1 VNNGEPASQIATTVA
16 IRNDRLTSTPA
27 GRNAQTAATA
37 ESVGEQAKSDFLL
50 PFLVG
55 PVLKRMRQVR
65 SFVG

>member
-1 VNNGEPASQIATTVA
+1 MTFN
-16 IRNDRLTSTPA
+16 L
-27 GRNAQTAATA
+27 AATA